1 MRKRN
6 IHTNIQPL
14 AYYQPRQRNEIPLV
28 LSTISSLRTTILRQS
43 QTSRTRSQN
52 IMQAETKV
60 TRPPE
65 AVRIRASSTVFWNA
79 SNARKRLL
87 PIDWKRGGLETR

>member
-1 MRKRN
+1 M
-6 IHTNIQPL
+6 IH
-14 AYYQPRQRNEIPLV
+14 
-28 LSTISSLRTTILRQS
+28 
-43 QTSRTRSQN
+43 
-52 IMQAETKV
+52 AETNV

-87 PIDWKRGGLETR
+87 PIECSTRQDERHVVGLGINGRDWNLTCSFRVAGPTANLRLHNRTLLLCV

>member
-1 MRKRN
+1 
-6 IHTNIQPL
+6 
-14 AYYQPRQRNEIPLV
+14 
-28 LSTISSLRTTILRQS
+28 
-43 QTSRTRSQN
+43 
-52 IMQAETKV
+52 MQAETKV

-87 PIDWKRGGLETR
+87 PIDSKRGGLETRWQGRSFGDDWLRSEFDVSVSGNGSESYFKTLAN